1 MSRCGGEFLV
11 DVYVEG
17 GISGRDLG
25 SYRAIFDRE
34 REREGTFI
42 IALSA
47 EKVRLKLID
56 KK

>member
-1 MSRCGGEFLV
+1 MV

-17 GISGRDLG
+17 ENSGRDLG

-42 IALSA
+42 TAVSLYKES
-47 EKVRLKLID
+47 
-56 KK
+56 

>member
-1 MSRCGGEFLV
+1 MV

-25 SYRAIFDRE
+25 SYRASFD

-42 IALSA
+42 TALSLQ
-47 EKVRLKLID
+47 RKLGLN
-56 KK
+56 